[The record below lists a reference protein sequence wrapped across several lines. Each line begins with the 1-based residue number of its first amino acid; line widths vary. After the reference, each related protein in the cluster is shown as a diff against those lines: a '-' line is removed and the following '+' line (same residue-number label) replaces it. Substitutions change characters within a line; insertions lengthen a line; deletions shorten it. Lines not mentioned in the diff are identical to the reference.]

1 VAKESQFNEVIHAP
15 LRFRIC
21 GLLRPVKQ
29 LDFSVL
35 RDTLEVSDTVLS
47 KHLKTLTEAG
57 YAKIVKGSS
66 SSRTD
71 ARHLTWASLTPLGQA
86 AFDGHIAALREMAGL

>member
-1 VAKESQFNEVIHAP
+1 MAKVPLFNEVIHAP

-35 RDTLEVSDTVLS
+35 RDTLEVSDAVLS

-66 SSRTD
+66 SSRAD
-71 ARHLTWASLTPLGQA
+71 ARHLTWASLTPSGQD